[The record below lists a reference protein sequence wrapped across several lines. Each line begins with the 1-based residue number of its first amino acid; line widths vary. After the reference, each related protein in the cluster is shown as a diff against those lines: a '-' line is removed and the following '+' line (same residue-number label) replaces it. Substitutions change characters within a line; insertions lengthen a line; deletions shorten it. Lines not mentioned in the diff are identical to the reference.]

1 MTTNKLMIERRD
13 IKKKSFHFNL
23 FKFLFKFEI
32 KVNKYNFKLKCFH
45 CLKTK
50 KNIVRVKL
58 YIIHDSVRQ
67 D

>member
-1 MTTNKLMIERRD
+1 MTTNKLIIERRD
-13 IKKKSFHFNL
+13 IKKKSIYFN
-23 FKFLFKFEI
+23 LFKFEI
-32 KVNKYNFKLKCFH
+32 KVNKFNSKLTFFY

-50 KNIVRVKL
+50 KNIFTVKL